1 MYCTGRSVSVLCIV
15 LTMSLI
21 LVFYNKNIVY
31 IDFAQNYTLLLKN
44 TTVKQKGSFQI
55 KEIIVQ
61 ISQMD
66 IARTTQESIQ
76 QSYEETYLSAGY
88 ENMTKCIATDK
99 NKELLMTLGQIVQN
113 RIHHIQN
120 PVDCSKA
127 KKLVAGLTKCGHLG
141 QLHHLMLM
149 LMYGYATN
157 RTVIFDNSIWSF
169 AMAGNLKWED
179 FYLPLSRTC
188 SDRFGLSVS
197 EYNSSVNQQN
207 IQVLI
212 CTDCYLTL
220 PFDIV
225 NAIPV
230 DIANVLVRYHGRPL
244 IWWAGQ
250 FMKYIVR
257 LKPWLARHIE
267 NKKKMLSH
275 PIVGIHAR
283 TTDRAKKLHFNLQLY
298 FGGAENFF
306 RNILSKDVKT
316 FIATDT
322 RDFVKKARKK
332 FPNYGI
338 YTIPE
343 NTQTAY
349 FRNTQRM
356 NKASLTG
363 IITDLNLLSH
373 TDYLVCALSS
383 NVAMAA
389 LELMQAISGDK
400 SHCVY
405 SLDFDYWYV
414 VEHEPNKVVIQNH
427 IVNTSSYKEELEL
440 HKGDL
445 VYCPRKNSK
454 LSNSVG
460 YVWGINKKTK
470 KKGFFPLNKVIDH
483 IQIYKSI
490 NYANYDLNI

>member
-1 MYCTGRSVSVLCIV
+1 MPTCGETG
-15 LTMSLI
+15 
-21 LVFYNKNIVY
+21 F
-31 IDFAQNYTLLLKN
+31 
-44 TTVKQKGSFQI
+44 
-55 KEIIVQ
+55 
-61 ISQMD
+61 
-66 IARTTQESIQ
+66 
-76 QSYEETYLSAGY
+76 GY
-88 ENMTKCIATDK
+88 KKTKR
-99 NKELLMTLGQIVQN
+99 N
-113 RIHHIQN
+113 RISVFRSAN
-120 PVDCSKA
+120 RFPVYR
-127 KKLVAGLTKCGHLG
+127 LQH
-141 QLHHLMLM
+141 
-149 LMYGYATN
+149 
-157 RTVIFDNSIWSF
+157 
-169 AMAGNLKWED
+169 
-179 FYLPLSRTC
+179 
-188 SDRFGLSVS
+188 
-197 EYNSSVNQQN
+197 
-207 IQVLI
+207 
-212 CTDCYLTL
+212 
-220 PFDIV
+220 
-225 NAIPV
+225 
-230 DIANVLVRYHGRPL
+230 
-244 IWWAGQ
+244 
-250 FMKYIVR
+250 YIVR

-283 TTDRAKKLHFNLQLY
+283 TTDRVERLHFNLQLY
-298 FGGAENFF
+298 FEGAENFF
-306 RNILSKDVKT
+306 RNISSKDVKT

-322 RDFVKKARKK
+322 RDFVQKARKK

-338 YTIPE
+338 YTISE

-349 FRNTQRM
+349 FRNRQRM

-389 LELMQAISGDK
+389 LELMQAVSGDK

-427 IVNTSSYKEELEL
+427 IVNTTSHKEELEL

-445 VYCPRKNSK
+445 VYCPRRNSK

-490 NYANYDLNI
+490 NYTNYDLNI